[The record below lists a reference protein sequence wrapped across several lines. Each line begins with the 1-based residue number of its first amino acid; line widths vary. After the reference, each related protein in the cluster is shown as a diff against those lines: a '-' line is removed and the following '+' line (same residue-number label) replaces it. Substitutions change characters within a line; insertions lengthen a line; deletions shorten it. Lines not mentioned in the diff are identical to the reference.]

1 MGGTEGQ
8 RITAGTE
15 MKIAHFDFAKVGL
28 TICYDMRYPVFIN
41 EMMKKGVQIIAMPTA
56 WLVPNEVYNE
66 EETRKYAQEMFIS
79 MCRTRAYDNAL
90 FLIVSNQTKQ
100 ISDAFCGIGNSMIIS
115 PTSQVIAN
123 AEDRECAIYADIDV
137 QEAKYMKQLF
147 PVDKIDYTRK
157 GLYFDMPFEFE
168 KQKIEDVI
176 LVKPK
181 VFGDNRG
188 FFMETYKKS
197 DFFANGITE
206 EFVQDNHS
214 KSTKGVLR
222 GLHYQAKPYGQ
233 AKLVRCSKGIIYD
246 VAVDIRKDS
255 KTYGQYVKVE
265 LSEENKHMLFI
276 PNGFAHG
283 FVALTDEVELLYKT
297 GGEYAPSADRGIF
310 WKDEDIN
317 IDWEIDFEPI
327 LSEKDKVQPKF
338 KDINKEE
345 LI

>member
-1 MGGTEGQ
+1 MAGILNIQLKSLLGDKETNLKKVEHYIKFNKDKNLDLVIVPEFFTTSIAYKDTPEDENGGKVIKTMQRLAKEYNTNIVAGSIVRKIGDRFYNSTFAINRIGEIIEVYDKIHLYNYMGGTEGQ

-147 PVDKIDYTRK
+147 PVDKID
-157 GLYFDMPFEFE
+157 
-168 KQKIEDVI
+168 
-176 LVKPK
+176 
-181 VFGDNRG
+181 
-188 FFMETYKKS
+188 
-197 DFFANGITE
+197 
-206 EFVQDNHS
+206 
-214 KSTKGVLR
+214 
-222 GLHYQAKPYGQ
+222 
-233 AKLVRCSKGIIYD
+233 
-246 VAVDIRKDS
+246 
-255 KTYGQYVKVE
+255 
-265 LSEENKHMLFI
+265 
-276 PNGFAHG
+276 
-283 FVALTDEVELLYKT
+283 
-297 GGEYAPSADRGIF
+297 
-310 WKDEDIN
+310 
-317 IDWEIDFEPI
+317 
-327 LSEKDKVQPKF
+327 
-338 KDINKEE
+338 
-345 LI
+345 